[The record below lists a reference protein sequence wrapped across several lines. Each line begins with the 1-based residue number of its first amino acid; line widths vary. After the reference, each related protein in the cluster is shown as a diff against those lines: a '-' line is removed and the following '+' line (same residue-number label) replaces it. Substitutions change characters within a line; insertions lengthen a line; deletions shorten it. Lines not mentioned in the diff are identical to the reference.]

1 VAAVAAPE
9 ADLRPLPAVAR
20 RQDPARSGA
29 ALKAYAPR
37 LLAGELTRCERA
49 MTAEQWAEHHE
60 WIEANA
66 RASLRTALAERAERG
81 QL

>member
-1 VAAVAAPE
+1 VAAPK
-9 ADLRPLPAVAR
+9 ADLPPLPAVAR
-20 RQDPARSGA
+20 RQHPTRSGA
-29 ALKAYAPR
+29 ALEAYAAR

-49 MTAEQWAEHHE
+49 MTPKQWDEHRE

-66 RASLRTALAERAERG
+66 RASLRMALTERAERG